1 MNKRKVRIYKDPGG
15 NGQYIN
21 KTAQFLQKAQAGM
34 QVNDLALEQD
44 ILDQLT
50 MTTDVEMI
58 ADTLKDKYG
67 LGYFDA
73 LDRVE
78 KVVEFLY
85 RQDVNDTKNEMLS
98 QDAEVEDIVPIK
110 KPLYDTD
117 LPWISDDD
125 TGWDDFGEESEDD
138 LAAEGM
144 QQDESSNS
152 TILDSPNGRQAHIN
166 NFRRGI
172 KDLGNE
178 YYAKEIYDK
187 TKQLQQET
195 SALPPMNNQM
205 MPMAQEGMQM
215 EQQDIENPMHH
226 LQAYSGSVSNIFKQ
240 PMNQV
245 HGAGYENLPEA
256 RRGREQ
262 RQADR
267 QTRRVARD
275 WQNMFGDMAAGY
287 AGVPGLPNYLQVVS
301 PQIVNP
307 QMTAGAMSGQ
317 TGPLIDLEYKK
328 GPWWKGTREWSA
340 KGIPAAMLAGM
351 NPGYGYMPMGMG
363 YGSSWNTTRTFPGEV
378 IRTKSQVLNAAA
390 DPAKND
396 EATILKNSGI
406 KPYAG
411 YMELNPA
418 PEGTEMVYDEQ
429 GNEVEAIS
437 AEEAARR
444 RAAAAQAPWMFGAGN
459 KNFMPTQTNPSGTQ
473 LIDFIPTETAPVVGT
488 ESVGTGPMPETI
500 TETAPIT
507 GTEIIP
513 AATETVGANTET
525 IPFNLSEEVQKT
537 LRGEYGS
544 GAARKAAL
552 GENYAQVQAEINK
565 MFAASTPK
573 AKTTT
578 TTTPKSFASA
588 PATGVASPTYSEA
601 DYQAEMNRIKQ
612 KYNSSD
618 TAGKEAII
626 SNLNKLYEETY
637 GTPENKY
644 VKALKDELEY
654 DFYSY
659 DNYFG
664 DNYLQEQNSK
674 NSSDANKSFEVNPEL
689 EQLIYDKNLEFL
701 TADEEQQ
708 FDMLNKLG
716 SVPDLM
722 KNPILSTTYTQWW
735 EEIKKKYGYDR
746 AKILG
751 AQYAGKRAAQD
762 VANNVSDFTLGMTFP
777 AYGLATQIAP
787 KVADYLG
794 YQQGGMVNTSQMD
807 PNTLTKFVYGGDE
820 LPISPIVAYDNN
832 DIQSKNVDDPFM
844 YRMGG
849 LYKYDGI
856 NNSQVTTN
864 DYEAWLKQKAE
875 QEALAEY
882 NDYMNRTNTGDASTF
897 MKYEANP
904 NDAVYQQIL
913 QRKLGTTSQ
922 PASTETTTTRNY
934 NYGYGAGYPM
944 TGGYSY
950 PTAPTIGQ
958 QIRNMF
964 SPFKYNPATGG
975 NYDFT
980 WMSQQGPARTASGA
994 IFQPQGQL
1002 QGMVPVAGTNAD
1014 GTATQ
1019 PQAGYMYDYKF
1030 EKGPWWSGK
1039 KTMTLTG
1046 RWVDPNNPNAGTTAG
1061 GASANTTA
1069 DNIAEGYNPEAV
1081 GPGYS
1086 GYNADTDGNGLPDYL
1101 QTPNP
1106 RETQTGT
1113 STSTNTVEEEMSPR
1127 ERRQQKRIQRRSS
1140 KETVTEPEQST
1151 TSTPATGTTTQ
1162 PAATDTQVNNTGT
1175 TQTTNTGTTGATNTG
1190 TTQTTNT
1197 TNQTG
1202 NPDWNEEW
1210 NRETTSGAQ
1219 RKEQAQKNQGVIF
1232 NTTGASGYQFA
1243 DGTPVDYNDKTGTW
1257 EADKQE
1263 ANARKAFTE
1272 QGIINDGM
1280 NNNTFPDG
1288 TPAKYSYILKKW
1300 VPKRIY
1306 GGASNYMEFGG
1317 YVPEFNPG
1325 GQFSGTGP
1333 FNPNSSNLETNP
1345 NQAITGPCTE
1355 FEVQNPNSP
1364 CYDPNYKPSALQNTT
1379 PEDFSVTYDINKAR
1393 TLDTNKI
1400 ANAGQFLGA
1409 GIRGISAGLNDSY
1422 NTNYLASRSPSD
1434 SREPVNQLDYRG
1446 GYSGLSQRNMS
1457 KGQGAGSTGF
1467 NYVVGEAAFVKKGGE
1482 LKFRQGG
1489 VYDLTQEEI
1498 GQILA
1503 AGGQIKFI

>member
-50 MTTDVEMI
+50 MTTDVEII
-58 ADTLKDKYG
+58 ADTLKNKYG

-73 LDRVE
+73 LDKVE

-85 RQDVNDTKNEMLS
+85 RQDVNSTKNEMLS
-98 QDAEVEDIVPIK
+98 QDPEIEEAVPVK
-110 KPLYDTD
+110 RPLYDTD

-125 TGWDDFGEESEDD
+125 TGWDDFGEETEDD
-138 LAAEGM
+138 LAAKDEQALSVERRGGTIGKKKFVKNIVRGLKKAAEGM
-144 QQDESSNS
+144 QQDESSTS

-178 YYAKEIYDK
+178 HYANEIYKK

-215 EQQDIENPMHH
+215 EQQDVENPMHH

-245 HGAGYENLPEA
+245 HGAGFENLPEA

-287 AGVPGLPNYLQVVS
+287 AGVPGMPNYLQVVS

-307 QMTAGAMSGQ
+307 QMAAGAMSGQ
-317 TGPLIDLEYKK
+317 TGPLVDLEYKK

-340 KGIPAAMLAGM
+340 KGIPASMLAGM
-351 NPGYGYMPMGMG
+351 NPGYGYMPTGMGMG

-396 EATILKNSGI
+396 ESTILKNNSQVTLGPGYEGYNADSDGNGI
-406 KPYAG
+406 PDYL
-411 YMELNPA
+411 EVPNPRM
-418 PEGTEMVYDEQ
+418 G
-429 GNEVEAIS
+429 
-437 AEEAARR
+437 
-444 RAAAAQAPWMFGAGN
+444 GASETVTT
-459 KNFMPTQTNPSGTQ
+459 PPATT
-473 LIDFIPTETAPVVGT
+473 LADFIPTETAPVVGT
-488 ESVGTGPMPETI
+488 ESVSTGPIPETI

-507 GTEIIP
+507 GTEIMP
-513 AATETVGANTET
+513 AATETIGANTED
-525 IPFNLSEEVQKT
+525 IPFNLEEEVAKVM
-537 LRGEYGS
+537 RGEYGS

-552 GENYAQVQAEINK
+552 GDNYAKVQAEINK
-565 MFAASTPK
+565 KFAASTPK
-573 AKTTT
+573 TKSA
-578 TTTPKSFASA
+578 TTPKSFASA
-588 PATGVASPTYSEA
+588 PTPVTPAAEPTYSKS

-618 TAGKEAII
+618 WNEKERII
-626 SNLNKLYEETY
+626 SNLRKSYEDTHMS
-637 GTPENKY
+637 PDSKY
-644 VKALKDELEY
+644 LKSLIEELEY

-664 DNYLQEQNSK
+664 ENYLQDANSK
-674 NSSDANKSFEVNPEL
+674 NSSGTGKSSEYDEL
-689 EQLIYDKNLEFL
+689 NQLAYDKNLKFL
-701 TADEEQQ
+701 SGDEEQQ
-708 FDMLNKLG
+708 FDM
-716 SVPDLM
+716 
-722 KNPILSTTYTQWW
+722 YTQLINNPNEKNNPLLLKMGDLWR
-735 EEIKKKYGYDR
+735 EELAKKYGRDNITDLVKY
-746 AKILG
+746 
-751 AQYAGKRAAQD
+751 YAGKEAIQGGTDAYLSLANPAFAA
-762 VANNVSDFTLGMTFP
+762 ANFAGN
-777 AYGLATQIAP
+777 YIAD
-787 KVADYLG
+787 KLG

-807 PNTLTKFVYGGDE
+807 PNTLTKFVYGGNE

-856 NNSQVTTN
+856 NNSQVAAN
-864 DYEAWLKQKAE
+864 DYDAWLKQKAE
-875 QEALAEY
+875 QEAAAEY
-882 NDYMNRTNTGDASTF
+882 NDYMNRTKTDASTF

-922 PASTETTTTRNY
+922 PASTQTTTTQNY

-958 QIRNMF
+958 QIKNIF

-975 NYDFT
+975 NYDFN

-1002 QGMVPVAGTNAD
+1002 QGMIPVAGTNAD
-1014 GTATQ
+1014 GTAQQSQ
-1019 PQAGYMYDYKF
+1019 PGYMYDYKF

-1039 KTMTLTG
+1039 KTMTISG
-1046 RWVDPNNPNAGTTAG
+1046 KWVDPNNPNAGTTAG

-1069 DNIAEGYNPEAV
+1069 DNTTAGNIAEGYNPKAA

-1086 GYNADTDGNGLPDYL
+1086 GFNADSDGNGIPDYL

-1113 STSTNTVEEEMSPR
+1113 STSTNTVAEEMSPR
-1127 ERRQQKRIQRRSS
+1127 ERRQQERIQRRSG
-1140 KETVTEPEQST
+1140 KEAATESITSP

-1162 PAATDTQVNNTGT
+1162 PAATETQVN
-1175 TQTTNTGTTGATNTG
+1175 NTG

-1219 RKEQAQKNQGVIF
+1219 RKEQAEKNQGVTYK
-1232 NTTGASGYQFA
+1232 TTGATGYQFP

-1263 ANARKAFTE
+1263 AHARKASTE

-1288 TPAKYSYILKKW
+1288 TPAKYSYILRKW
-1300 VPKRIY
+1300 VPKRTY

-1325 GQFSGTGP
+1325 GQFSGAGP
-1333 FNPNSSNLETNP
+1333 FNPNSSNLGANP

-1364 CYDPNYKPSALQNTT
+1364 CYDPNYKPSALQQT

-1393 TLDTNKI
+1393 TLDTNKA

-1409 GIRGISAGLNDSY
+1409 GVRGISAGLNDTY
-1422 NTNYLASRSPSD
+1422 NTDYLASRSTSD
-1434 SREPVNQLDYRG
+1434 NREPVNQLDYRG
-1446 GYSGLSQRNMS
+1446 GYSGLNQRIMS

>member
-50 MTTDVEMI
+50 MTTDVEII
-58 ADTLKDKYG
+58 ADTLKNKYG

-73 LDRVE
+73 LDKVE

-85 RQDVNDTKNEMLS
+85 RQDVNSTKNEMLS
-98 QDAEVEDIVPIK
+98 QDPEIEEAVPVK
-110 KPLYDTD
+110 RPLYDTD

-125 TGWDDFGEESEDD
+125 TGWDDFGEETEDD
-138 LAAEGM
+138 LAAEDEQALSVERRGGTIGKKKFVKNIVRGLKKAAEGM
-144 QQDESSNS
+144 QQDESNTS

-178 YYAKEIYDK
+178 HYANEIYKK

-215 EQQDIENPMHH
+215 EQQDVENPMHH
-226 LQAYSGSVSNIFKQ
+226 LQAYSASVSNIFKQ

-245 HGAGYENLPEA
+245 HGAGFENLPQA

-262 RQADR
+262 KQADR

-287 AGVPGLPNYLQVVS
+287 AGVPGMPNYLQVVS

-307 QMTAGAMSGQ
+307 QMAAGAMSGQ
-317 TGPLIDLEYKK
+317 TGPLVDLEYKK

-340 KGIPAAMLAGM
+340 KGIPASMLAGM
-351 NPGYGYMPMGMG
+351 NPGYGYMPTGMGMG

-396 EATILKNSGI
+396 ESTILKNNSQVTLGPGYEGYNADSDGNGI
-406 KPYAG
+406 PDYLEVPNPRMGGASETVTTPPATALAG
-411 YMELNPA
+411 
-418 PEGTEMVYDEQ
+418 
-429 GNEVEAIS
+429 
-437 AEEAARR
+437 
-444 RAAAAQAPWMFGAGN
+444 
-459 KNFMPTQTNPSGTQ
+459 
-473 LIDFIPTETAPVVGT
+473 FIPTETVPV
-488 ESVGTGPMPETI
+488 
-500 TETAPIT
+500 T
-507 GTEIIP
+507 GTELIP
-513 AATETVGANTET
+513 AATETVGANTEDT
-525 IPFNLSEEVQKT
+525 PFNLKEEVAKVM
-537 LRGEYGS
+537 RGEYGS

-552 GENYAQVQAEINK
+552 GDNYAKVQAEINK
-565 MFAASTPK
+565 KFAASTPK
-573 AKTTT
+573 TKSA
-578 TTTPKSFASA
+578 TTPKSFASA
-588 PATGVASPTYSEA
+588 PTPVTPAAEPTYSKS
-601 DYQAEMNRIKQ
+601 DYQAEMNKIKQ
-612 KYNSSD
+612 RYNSSD
-618 TAGKEAII
+618 WNEKERII
-626 SNLNKLYEETY
+626 SNLRKSYEDIHMS
-637 GTPENKY
+637 PDSKY
-644 VKALKDELEY
+644 LKSLIEDLEY

-664 DNYLQEQNSK
+664 EN
-674 NSSDANKSFEVNPEL
+674 
-689 EQLIYDKNLEFL
+689 
-701 TADEEQQ
+701 
-708 FDMLNKLG
+708 
-716 SVPDLM
+716 
-722 KNPILSTTYTQWW
+722 
-735 EEIKKKYGYDR
+735 
-746 AKILG
+746 
-751 AQYAGKRAAQD
+751 
-762 VANNVSDFTLGMTFP
+762 
-777 AYGLATQIAP
+777 
-787 KVADYLG
+787 
-794 YQQGGMVNTSQMD
+794 YQQGGLVDTSQMD
-807 PNTLTKFVYGGDE
+807 PNTLTKFVYGGNE

-849 LYKYDGI
+849 LYKYNGI
-856 NNSQVTTN
+856 NNSQVAAN
-864 DYEAWLKQKAE
+864 DYDAWLKQKAE
-875 QEALAEY
+875 QEAAAEY
-882 NDYMNRTNTGDASTF
+882 NDYMNRTKTDASTF

-913 QRKLGTTSQ
+913 QRKLGTIPQ
-922 PASTETTTTRNY
+922 AASTQTGTQTTRTQNY

-944 TGGYSY
+944 TGGYGY

-958 QIRNMF
+958 QIRNIF

-975 NYDFT
+975 NYDFN

-1002 QGMVPVAGTNAD
+1002 QGMIPVAGTNAD
-1014 GTATQ
+1014 GTAQQSQ
-1019 PQAGYMYDYKF
+1019 PGYMYDYKF

-1039 KTMTLTG
+1039 KTMTISG
-1046 RWVDPNNPNAGTTAG
+1046 KWVDPNNPNAGTTAG

-1069 DNIAEGYNPEAV
+1069 DNTTAGNIAEGYNPKAA

-1086 GYNADTDGNGLPDYL
+1086 GFNADSDGNGIPDYL

-1106 RETQTGT
+1106 RETQTAT
-1113 STSTNTVEEEMSPR
+1113 STSTNTVAEEMSPR
-1127 ERRQQKRIQRRSS
+1127 ERRQQERIQRRSG
-1140 KETVTEPEQST
+1140 KEAATESITSP

-1162 PAATDTQVNNTGT
+1162 PAATETQVNNTGT

-1190 TTQTTNT
+1190 TTQTSNT

-1219 RKEQAQKNQGVIF
+1219 RKEQAEKNQGVTF
-1232 NTTGASGYQFA
+1232 KTNGATGYQFA

-1263 ANARKAFTE
+1263 AHARKAFTE
-1272 QGIINDGM
+1272 QGIIHNGM
-1280 NNNTFPDG
+1280 YALNNELRNTFPDG
-1288 TPAKYSYILKKW
+1288 TPAKYSNILRKW
-1300 VPKRIY
+1300 VPKRTY

-1317 YVPEFNPG
+1317 YVPEFIPG
-1325 GQFSGTGP
+1325 GQFSGAGP
-1333 FNPNSSNLETNP
+1333 FNPNSSNLGANP

-1364 CYDPNYKPSALQNTT
+1364 CYDPNYKPSALQQT

-1393 TLDTNKI
+1393 TLDTNKV

-1409 GIRGISAGLNDSY
+1409 GVRGISAGLNDTY
-1422 NTNYLASRSPSD
+1422 NTDYLASRSTSD
-1434 SREPVNQLDYRG
+1434 NREPVNQLDYRG
-1446 GYSGLSQRNMS
+1446 GYSGLNQRIMS